1 MANRA
6 NQYSP
11 FGSSTWEAPIP
22 VHEDPTKNGPW
33 KQTINLSPV
42 GQSLLDSLQSSQL
55 GVAGLQDGAT
65 QSVRNTMG
73 TPFQYSGPGITGGVA
88 PRELQTSIGS
98 QPGVQRSVGMPDVQ
112 GQIDTSGVS
121 AIPEVNEQ
129 ARQAAADASYGQA
142 TSRLDPQFAQAQAA
156 METKLRNQ
164 GLVPGGE
171 AYTNAMRDFN
181 FSRNDA
187 YSNARNRA
195 VQEGLQNQ
203 QAQFGMGLAANQA
216 GFGQAA
222 TQGQFAN
229 QAAGQEFGMGL
240 QNAGLFNQSG
250 AQQFGQDVAA
260 GNFGNAAQT
269 AMFNQGLASGQF
281 GNTAAQQALAQQ
293 MALRGIPLN
302 ELNAIRTGSQMT
314 SPVFPTYG
322 QQQTVP
328 GPNFSGATAAQG
340 TWDQG
345 LYNQQV
351 GQQNEMT
358 KGLFSLGSAAAPLMF
373 SDSRLKSNV
382 ERVGTH
388 PLGIGIYEYDIFG
401 RREIGVMAQELLPV
415 MPEAVLQHPSGYLMV
430 DYGRL
435 V

>member
-1 MANRA
+1 MSAWKQEPIWFAPKPKFGGGWICFKDSPSPPPSPDYVGAAKETAAGNLQASQAATMANRA

-65 QSVRNTMG
+65 NTVRNTMG
-73 TPFQYSGPGITGGVA
+73 QPFQYTGPGITGSVA
-88 PRELQTSIGS
+88 PRSLQTDVATT
-98 QPGVQRSVGMPDVQ
+98 GVQRGVAMPDVQ

-121 AIPEVNEQ
+121 AIPQVNEQ

-142 TSRLDPQFAQAQAA
+142 TARLDPQFAQAQAA

-181 FSRNDA
+181 FARNDA
-187 YSNARNRA
+187 YGNARNQA
-195 VQEGLQNQ
+195 VQQGLANQ

-240 QNAGLFNQSG
+240 QNAGLFNAGG
-250 AQQFGQDVAA
+250 AQEFGQGLQAA
-260 GNFGNAAQT
+260 NFGNNAQT

-281 GNTAAQQALAQQ
+281 GNTAAQQALAHQL
-293 MALRGIPLN
+293 AIRGIPLN

-314 SPVFPTYG
+314 SPAFPNYS

-328 GPNFSGATAAQG
+328 GANMTGAVGAQG
-340 TWDQG
+340 AWDQNA
-345 LYNQQV
+345 YNSQV
-351 GQQNEMT
+351 GQNNAMMS
-358 KGLFSLGSAAAPLMF
+358 GLFSLGSAAMGMPAGGLMSSF
-373 SDSRLKSNV
+373 FR
-382 ERVGTH
+382 
-388 PLGIGIYEYDIFG
+388 
-401 RREIGVMAQELLPV
+401 
-415 MPEAVLQHPSGYLMV
+415 
-430 DYGRL
+430 
-435 V
+435 